1 MDKIY
6 SRPRIKLPK
15 IFFNN
20 SKIDKDKIRKIF
32 TIIAILLIAFFVV
45 KEVLDAV
52 SPIFDTLCEK

>member
-15 IFFNN
+15 IFFNS

-32 TIIAILLIAFFVV
+32 TIIAILL
-45 KEVLDAV
+45 K
-52 SPIFDTLCEK
+52 FDINVYEKFSFSLLVFL